1 MVQHSNN
8 DCISANILNPL
19 YAHITVNKGSMHEC
33 KETTQS
39 ITDNRTNAFTKEM
52 LDVNN
57 VTTGT
62 MRERRTID
70 HQYYLKM
77 SLPYP
82 ELLYN
87 PAYMLEQDQMQ
98 VYSISAGLRHQVK
111 GFSIKSTLSMLQC
124 KCCCECCGEKRWIIC
139 AIAAII
145 IVVTIIVTTVLAM
158 KLSSYSI
165 SGNSLSP
172 AGPTFP
178 TTYSCNTSTSCGC
191 STKSAILTRII
202 GGEAA
207 GLQTWGWAVLLSI
220 KDSLCG
226 GSIIADSWILTAA
239 HCVMGATVS
248 QITIYAGSNAQR
260 NGSQILSVATITIH
274 PHYSPSTYVNDIALL
289 YLSTPL
295 NITDRSVSTICLPSV
310 NLSTLSASEWPP
322 PGTRVSSKICLNVH

>member
-1 MVQHSNN
+1 M
-8 DCISANILNPL
+8 I
-19 YAHITVNKGSMHEC
+19 
-33 KETTQS
+33 
-39 ITDNRTNAFTKEM
+39 
-52 LDVNN
+52 
-57 VTTGT
+57 
-62 MRERRTID
+62 
-70 HQYYLKM
+70 
-77 SLPYP
+77 
-82 ELLYN
+82 
-87 PAYMLEQDQMQ
+87 
-98 VYSISAGLRHQVK
+98 
-111 GFSIKSTLSMLQC
+111 
-124 KCCCECCGEKRWIIC
+124 
-139 AIAAII
+139 
-145 IVVTIIVTTVLAM
+145 
-158 KLSSYSI
+158 
-165 SGNSLSP
+165 
-172 AGPTFP
+172 GPTFP

-322 PGTRVSSKICLNVH
+322 PGTRVVAVGWGRLSENGLTASILQQVTMRTVDHRSLMCSSVINDWSVQFCAMASYKGIYS